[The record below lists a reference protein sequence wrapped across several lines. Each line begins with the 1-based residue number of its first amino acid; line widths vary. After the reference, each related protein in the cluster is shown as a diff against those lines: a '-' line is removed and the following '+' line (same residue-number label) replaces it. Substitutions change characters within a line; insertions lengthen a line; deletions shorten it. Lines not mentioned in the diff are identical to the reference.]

1 MNNFRL
7 YLTHQFVNMKQIF
20 VVLCGL
26 CGIIFLQ
33 SCSKEYTCSCTS
45 AGSAEKSFELKMEKM
60 RKNDA
65 KTICTDYARYLDT
78 TSTLNFSCGI
88 K

>member
-1 MNNFRL
+1 MKNFRL

-26 CGIIFLQ
+26 GGIIFLQ